1 MKLNNVRDR
10 LAVNIYEGR
19 PLVMGIINVT
29 PDSFYSGSRIETEGM
44 LRDRIREIISQG
56 GDIIDIGGCSTRPGS
71 ESVTVEE
78 EWKRISP
85 AIGIAREIAP
95 DMPISV
101 DTFRSEIAERCC
113 HEYAVEI
120 INDISGGDM
129 DAKMFRTVAHA
140 GAVYVMMHTKGTPED
155 MQSKT
160 DYNNVVA
167 EVISA
172 IAFKVDRLHQLGVAD
187 VIVDPGFGFAK
198 TIQQNF
204 RMLANLEEFVRIGL
218 PILVGLSRKSMIY
231 KLLGG
236 APEDSLAGTVALNM
250 VALQKGARILRV
262 HDVREACQTVELHEM
277 LSANA

>member
-10 LAVNIYEGR
+10 LAVNLYEGR

-29 PDSFYSGSRIETEGM
+29 PDSFYSESRIGTEGM

-71 ESVTVEE
+71 GAVSVEE
-78 EWKRISP
+78 EWKRIAP
-85 AIGIAREIAP
+85 AIGMARSIAP
-95 DMPISV
+95 DMPLSV

-113 HEYAVEI
+113 HEYDVEI

-129 DAKMFRTVAHA
+129 DPKIFRTVAA
-140 GAVYVMMHTKGTPED
+140 TGAVYVMMHTKGTPED

-160 DYNNVVA
+160 DYKNVVA

-172 IAFKVDRLHQLGVAD
+172 LAFKVDRLHQLGVAD

-218 PILVGLSRKSMIY
+218 PVLVGLSRKSMIY
-231 KLLGG
+231 KLLG
-236 APEDSLAGTVALNM
+236 ATPENSLAGTVALNM

-277 LSANA
+277 LRANA